1 MESDR
6 KESAKDRSDCVGS
19 WKESVESLKQHIFR
33 KHSQAAS
40 LIEPKSNLQEGHLLM
55 QVDYNQSHKNPEQN
69 EIQSAYFGHS
79 CFSIFTACCYYR
91 TEEGE
96 SMTYPVTSTSES
108 SDHSRIAAFSFINKI
123 LKVMEERINR
133 IKKVNAWSDG
143 MGAQFCSRFV
153 FTLLSTISQEID
165 VEWHYNEA
173 HHGKRPMDSVT
184 RTIKNLVF
192 CAVKSGKVSVRDP
205 EEFAKASNDVV
216 PSIRSLYMPIEDM
229 FEEPAEVANAPTPI
243 PETLQVHN
251 L

>member
-1 MESDR
+1 MQRSSPNKFNRNDKEISSNDSDNTDFSGR
-6 KESAKDRSDCVGS
+6 ETDGDQVTYSKWSQIEKKVQKITVTEDRSDCVGS
-19 WKESVESLKQHIFR
+19 WKESMESLKQHIFR
-33 KHSQAAS
+33 KYSQAAS
-40 LIEPKSNLQEGHLLM
+40 LIEPKSNLQDGHLLM
-55 QVDYNQSHKNPEQN
+55 QVDYNQSYKNPEQN

-91 TEEGE
+91 TEEGV

-143 MGAQFCSRFV
+143 MGVQFCSRFV
-153 FTLLSTISQEID
+153 FTLLSTINQEID

-184 RTIKNLVF
+184 GTIKNLVF
-192 CAVKSGKVSVRDP
+192 CAVKSGK
-205 EEFAKASNDVV
+205 
-216 PSIRSLYMPIEDM
+216 RSRR
-229 FEEPAEVANAPTPI
+229 VC
-243 PETLQVHN
+243 
-251 L
+251 